1 MWWVLLE
8 LADALLV
15 FGGCVD
21 AMACVKTKQREVD
34 GKH

>member
-1 MWWVLLE
+1 MVGKLMLWCW
-8 LADALLV
+8 
-15 FGGCVD
+15 FGGCVVD